1 MMKQQDRIGLMARS
15 GVLLSCCV
23 FALFMT
29 GCGKGQGG
37 ATSAPVITLNYAN
50 FPPATTFPCIQMERW
65 KAEVEKRTQ
74 GKVKVHTY
82 PGGTLLGAKDIFD
95 GVIAGTADI
104 GNFAMS
110 YQPGRFPVTEAMD
123 LPHFFADAKSSSR
136 ILAEV
141 VEQFKPAEFEKV
153 KVLTVFTCPPAVV
166 MSTKEVKT
174 LADLKNMALR
184 SSGTGAAMLTRLEAS
199 PVAMPQ
205 SDVPDALQK
214 GVVKGL
220 VSSGEVLKDMN
231 YAAYCPFVLKAD
243 LPVISFAVVMNK
255 AKYDALPAD
264 VKQVLDGLYREQAEW
279 TGTYVDQHVEEA
291 FVWAKEKH
299 KLTVN
304 ELVTEERA
312 TLRKTAEPIIED
324 YVKRATAKGVDG
336 KAVLDFIQAQKAK

>member
-1 MMKQQDRIGLMARS
+1 MRKQTDLIGLIAHS
-15 GVLLSCCV
+15 GVLTSCCLL
-23 FALFMT
+23 ALFVT

-37 ATSAPVITLNYAN
+37 AAATPVITLNYAN

-65 KAEVEKRTQ
+65 KTEVEKRTQ

-123 LPHFFADAKSSSR
+123 LPHFFADAKTSSR
-136 ILAEV
+136 ILAEL
-141 VEQFKPAEFEKV
+141 VESFKPAEFEKV

-231 YAAYCPFVLKAD
+231 YASYCPFVLKAD

-264 VKQVLDGLYREQAEW
+264 VKQVLDGLYRDQAVW
-279 TGTYVDQHVEEA
+279 TGAYVDQHVEDA
-291 FVWAKEKH
+291 FTWAKEKH
-299 KLTVN
+299 KLAVN
-304 ELVTEERA
+304 ELATEERV

-324 YVKRATAKGVDG
+324 YVKRAAAKGVDG
-336 KAVLDFIQAQKAK
+336 KAILEFIQVQKAK

>member
-1 MMKQQDRIGLMARS
+1 MKLLMPALLAALS
-15 GVLLSCCV
+15 AVL
-23 FALFMT
+23 T
-29 GCGKGQGG
+29 GCGKKEQAAPSPAAPA
-37 ATSAPVITLNYAN
+37 ATAITLNYAN
-50 FPPATTFPCIQMERW
+50 FPPASTFPCVQMERW
-65 KAEVEKRTQ
+65 KAEVEKRTG
-74 GKVKVHTY
+74 GKVKVNTY

-110 YQPGRFPVTEAMD
+110 YQPGRFPVSEAMD
-123 LPHFFADAKSSSR
+123 LPHFFADAKTASG
-136 ILAEV
+136 ILADLIADE
-141 VEQFKPAEFEKV
+141 KPAEFEKV

-174 LADLKNMALR
+174 LADLKNMPLR
-184 SSGTGAAMLTRLEAS
+184 SSGTGAEVMKRLGAS

-214 GVVKGL
+214 GVVKGN

-231 YAAYCPFVLKAD
+231 YAAYCPFVFKTD
-243 LPVISFAVVMNK
+243 LCVISFAVVMNK

-279 TGTYVDQHVEEA
+279 TGAYVDQHVQEA
-291 FVWAKEKH
+291 FAWAKEQR

-304 ELVTEERA
+304 EPSAADREALRA
-312 TLRKTAEPIIED
+312 TAQPLIED
-324 YVKRATAKGVDG
+324 YIARVTAKGVDG
-336 KAVLDFIQAQKAK
+336 KKIIGFIQARQAK

>member
-1 MMKQQDRIGLMARS
+1 MRKQTDLFGLIAHS
-15 GVLLSCCV
+15 SVLLSCCM

-29 GCGKGQGG
+29 GCGKGQGS

-50 FPPATTFPCIQMERW
+50 FPPASTFPCVQMERW
-65 KAEVEKRTQ
+65 KTEVEKRTQ
-74 GKVKVHTY
+74 GKVKVNTY

-95 GVIAGTADI
+95 GVIAGMADI

-123 LPHFFADAKSSSR
+123 LPHFFADAKTSSR

-174 LADLKNMALR
+174 LAELKNMALR

-243 LPVISFAVVMNK
+243 LPVISFAVVMNR

-264 VKQVLDGLYREQAEW
+264 IKQVLDGLYRDQAAW
-279 TGTYVDQHVEEA
+279 TGAYVDQHVEEA
-291 FVWAKEKH
+291 IAWAKEKH

-304 ELVTEERA
+304 ELAAEERA
-312 TLRKTAEPIIED
+312 TLRKTADPIIED
-324 YVKRATAKGVDG
+324 YVKRTAVKNVDG
-336 KAVLDFIQAQKAK
+336 KAVLEFIQAQKAK